1 MGTYRVQVSRRVW
14 ESASIDIEDA
24 DSSAEA
30 AAKADEYLS
39 TIDEDSLEWSTNDA
53 DSSAEVEGVAEVN
66 AAPRS

>member
-66 AAPRS
+66 PAPRS